1 MEFVFHIVYATYR
14 YDMSILTKQ
23 ENLFHSVMC
32 ESVFWRAAGDDA
44 LRSGDVLD
52 AAEPGYSLLQ
62 PLYG

>member
-1 MEFVFHIVYATYR
+1 MY
-14 YDMSILTKQ
+14 
-23 ENLFHSVMC
+23 